1 LREKN
6 HIMKTL
12 QEIRK
17 VIAEHKEALKMSF
30 SVKDIGIF
38 GSYVRGE
45 EQHKSDIDILV
56 DFEEPVGF
64 FEFMDLEEYL
74 EKILDT
80 KVDLVSRK
88 ALKPHIGQCILEEI
102 VYL

>member
-1 LREKN
+1 
-6 HIMKTL
+6 MKTL

-17 VIAEHKEALKMSF
+17 VITEHKEALKNSF

-38 GSYVRGE
+38 GSFVRGE

-64 FEFMDLEEYL
+64 FEFMDLQEFL
-74 EKILDT
+74 EKILSS

-88 ALKPHIGQCILEEI
+88 ALKPHIGQRILEE
-102 VYL
+102 VLYL

>member
-1 LREKN
+1 MKEKN

-17 VIAEHKEALKMSF
+17 VITEHKEALKNSF

-38 GSYVRGE
+38 GSFVRGE

-64 FEFMDLEEYL
+64 FEFMDLQEFL
-74 EKILDT
+74 EKILSS

-88 ALKPHIGQCILEEI
+88 ALKPHIGQRILEE
-102 VYL
+102 VLYL

>member
-1 LREKN
+1 
-6 HIMKTL
+6 MKTL
-12 QEIRK
+12 HEIRK
-17 VIAEHKEALKMSF
+17 VIAEHKEALKKSF

-64 FEFMDLEEYL
+64 FEFMDLQEFL
-74 EKILDT
+74 EKILSS
-80 KVDLVSRK
+80 KVDIVSRK
-88 ALKPHIGQCILEEI
+88 ALKPHIGQRILEE
-102 VYL
+102 VLYL

>member
-1 LREKN
+1 
-6 HIMKTL
+6 MKTL
-12 QEIRK
+12 QEIRN
-17 VIAEHKEALKMSF
+17 VISEHKEALKKSF

-64 FEFMDLEEYL
+64 FEFMDLQEFL
-74 EKILDT
+74 EKILSS

-88 ALKPHIGQCILEEI
+88 ALKPHIGKCILEE
-102 VYL
+102 VLYL

>member
-1 LREKN
+1 
-6 HIMKTL
+6 MKSL

-17 VIAEHKEALKMSF
+17 IIEEHKEVLRKSF

-38 GSYVRGE
+38 GSYVRRE
-45 EQHKSDIDILV
+45 EQKTSDIDILV

-64 FEFMDLEEYL
+64 FEFVDLEEYL
-74 EKILDT
+74 EKILGT
-80 KVDLVSRK
+80 KVDLVSKK
-88 ALKPHIGQCILEEI
+88 ALKPHIGQRILEEI

>member
-1 LREKN
+1 LKEKN

-17 VIAEHKEALKMSF
+17 VITEHKEALKNSF

-38 GSYVRGE
+38 GSFVRGE

-64 FEFMDLEEYL
+64 FEFMDLQEFL
-74 EKILDT
+74 EKILSS

-88 ALKPHIGQCILEEI
+88 ALKPHIGQRILEE
-102 VYL
+102 VLYL

>member
-1 LREKN
+1 
-6 HIMKTL
+6 MKTL

-17 VIAEHKEALKMSF
+17 VIAEHKEELKNSF

-38 GSYVRGE
+38 GSYLRGE
-45 EQHKSDIDILV
+45 EQHQSDIDILV

-64 FEFMDLEEYL
+64 FEFMDLEEFL

-88 ALKPHIGQCILEEI
+88 ALKPYIGQRILEE
-102 VYL
+102 VLYL